1 MLLASVFAWPLFI
14 IGLLLSFQGLWLTS
28 RALWP
33 ARVQAAAGRCRRNG
47 VASFFVG
54 LPIVAIAIVFSVAVG
69 RAGGAPGQILAFFVA
84 GLWFVYANVGIAGLA
99 THIGQRLAS
108 PADADRPWRATLRGG
123 IALELAWLT
132 PVPGWV
138 ALLPISIILG
148 TGAATLSFFRPRIDT
163 QNPSGHGAYVPNM
176 PYTAPYA
183 PPYVPDP
190 YASGAYEPS
199 SHGRAAVAR
208 PPEPIEVGR

>member
-1 MLLASVFAWPLFI
+1 MLLAGVFGWTLFI

-33 ARVQAAAGRCRRNG
+33 ARVQAATGRVRRNG

-54 LPIVAIAIVFSVAVG
+54 LPIVAVVIAFVAIVARLG
-69 RAGGAPGQILAFFVA
+69 AGGQMLAFFTA
-84 GLWFVYANVGIAGLA
+84 GLAFIYANIGIAGLA

-108 PADADRPWRATLRGG
+108 PADGDRPWRATLRGG
-123 IALELAWLT
+123 LALELAWLT

-138 ALLPISIILG
+138 ALLPISIIMG
-148 TGAATLSFFRPRIDT
+148 MGAATLSFFRPRIESSY
-163 QNPSGHGAYVPNM
+163 PSGQGPHVPNT
-176 PYTAPYA
+176 PYATPFA

-190 YASGAYEPS
+190 YASAPYEPS
-199 SHGRAAVAR
+199 SHGRAAVVR
-208 PPEPIEVGR
+208 PSQPIEVGR

>member
-1 MLLASVFAWPLFI
+1 MLLASVFGWSLFI

-28 RALWP
+28 RGLWP

-54 LPIVAIAIVFSVAVG
+54 LPIVAIVIAFSAIVARF
-69 RAGGAPGQILAFFVA
+69 GAPGQILSFFVA
-84 GLWFVYANVGIAGLA
+84 GLWFIYANVGIAGLV

-163 QNPSGHGAYVPNM
+163 AHPSGHSASLPNT
-176 PYTAPYA
+176 PYAAPFA

-190 YASGAYEPS
+190 YASAPFEPS

-208 PPEPIEVGR
+208 PPEPVEVGR